1 MIRRRDGAPK
11 LERQRH
17 MKKFAFTGV
26 GVAVGFVSA
35 LALFPAAQGATNV
48 LSAYHELDL
57 FGDALERVRAN
68 YVREVDVSELVNSAI
83 NGMVSS
89 LDPHSSYM
97 DPKEFTDM
105 QAQTRGEF
113 GGLGLE
119 VTQEDG
125 LVKVVTPIDDT
136 PAALAGVKTGDFIS
150 AIDGT
155 SVQGMPLNEAVE
167 RMRGPENSKVTLTIL
182 RQVEKKPLEL
192 TLTRT
197 VVRVDSVKYETK
209 GDVGYI
215 RITSFSEKTDAGL
228 KKAIAELKKQLGD
241 GLRGYV
247 LDLRNDPGGL
257 VDQAIAVSDDFLTG
271 GEVVSTRG
279 RKPEDT
285 QHYNAHPGDL
295 AEGKPIVVL
304 INEGTASASEI
315 VAGALQDNKRAT
327 IIGVTSFGKG
337 SVQTIMPLGGQHG
350 GALRLTTARY
360 YTPSGR
366 SIQAIGITP
375 DIAVSNL
382 SERDQAEA
390 DLLSPTEA
398 TLAGHLDAEGARRN
412 TKMPTIR
419 PVEGKKVDDFQ
430 LAYALDQLDRNV
442 AATTPKE
449 AASTPP
455 SASNQTR

>member
-1 MIRRRDGAPK
+1 
-11 LERQRH
+11 
-17 MKKFAFTGV
+17 MKKYAFAGI

-48 LSAYHELDL
+48 LSAYRELDL
-57 FGDALERVRAN
+57 FGDAFERVRAN
-68 YVREVDVSELVNSAI
+68 YVREVDDSELINAAI

-97 DPKEFTDM
+97 DPKEFADM
-105 QAQTRGEF
+105 QVQTRGEF

-125 LVKVVTPIDDT
+125 LVKVVTSIDDT
-136 PAALAGVKTGDFIS
+136 PAAHAGIKTGDYIS

-155 SVQGMPLNEAVE
+155 SIQGMPLNDAVE

-182 RQVEKKPLEL
+182 RTGEKKPLEL
-192 TLTRT
+192 TLTRA
-197 VVRVDSVKYETK
+197 VIRVESVKYEKK

-215 RITSFSEKTDAGL
+215 RITSFSEKTDAGV
-228 KKAIAELKKQLGD
+228 KKAVADLKKQLGPN
-241 GLRGYV
+241 LRGYV

-257 VDQAIAVSDDFLTG
+257 LDQAIAVSDDFLTG
-271 GEVVSTRG
+271 GEIVSTRG

-285 QHYNAHPGDL
+285 QRYNARAGDI
-295 AEGKPIVVL
+295 ADGKPIVVL
-304 INEGTASASEI
+304 VNEGTASASEI
-315 VAGALQDNKRAT
+315 VAGALQDHKRAT
-327 IIGVTSFGKG
+327 VIGVTSFGKG
-337 SVQTIMPLGGQHG
+337 SVQTIIPLGGQHG

-366 SIQAIGITP
+366 SIQATGIAP

-382 SERDQAEA
+382 TEKEQSEA
-390 DLLSPTEA
+390 DQFAQRTEA
-398 TLAGHLDAEGARRN
+398 SLAGHLDAEGAQRN

-419 PVEGKKVDDFQ
+419 PEEGKKIDDFQ
-430 LAYALDQLDRNV
+430 LSYALDRIDGKVV
-442 AATTPKE
+442 ALPVAQKQ
-449 AASTPP
+449 AST
-455 SASNQTR
+455 AR